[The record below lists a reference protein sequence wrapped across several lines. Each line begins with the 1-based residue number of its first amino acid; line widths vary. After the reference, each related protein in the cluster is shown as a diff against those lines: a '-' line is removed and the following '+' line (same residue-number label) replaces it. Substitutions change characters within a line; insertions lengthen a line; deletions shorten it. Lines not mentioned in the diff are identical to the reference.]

1 MHVILTYS
9 CILLIYMIILFYLY
23 IQISGPGIPG
33 LKKRPGP
40 QKEGVYNITQF
51 YESQIEGPG
60 L

>member
-1 MHVILTYS
+1 
-9 CILLIYMIILFYLY
+9 MIILFYLY